1 MLTLLAYSYAYLY
14 NHLMK
19 ERQVMRQKKRITL
32 IRKSKGLTQE
42 KLAELSKLSVRTI
55 QRLEAGDESSLETLR
70 LVANA
75 LNVSVTELFESVSD
89 ENKEKE
95 INYLA
100 KEQTKQ
106 IEQRKSE
113 KQIFNIKILSI
124 CILILLLA
132 AFIDKFPEN
141 LQGILGILWLGL
153 FFLSLYIMKYMK
165 SNWRLKMNEKYPLT
179 RDLKTEK
186 SNNIDDFLWWKQPIA
201 RNILMVFWSAV
212 IPLIFILKYAL
223 HVF

>member
-1 MLTLLAYSYAYLY
+1 MSHET
-14 NHLMK
+14 
-19 ERQVMRQKKRITL
+19 RITL

-42 KLAELSKLSVRTI
+42 KLAELSHLSVRTI
-55 QRLEAGDESSLETLR
+55 QRLEAGDDSSLETLR

-95 INYLA
+95 INYLD
-100 KEQTKQ
+100 KEQTNQ
-106 IEQRKSE
+106 IEKRKSE

-124 CILILLLA
+124 FILILLLA

-141 LQGILGILWLGL
+141 IQGILGILWLGL
-153 FFLSLYIMKYMK
+153 FFLSLCIMKYMK

-186 SNNIDDFLWWKQPIA
+186 GNNIDDFLWWKQPIA
-201 RNILMVFWSAV
+201 RNILMVFWSAI
-212 IPLIFILKYAL
+212 IPLIFILKYLL

>member
-1 MLTLLAYSYAYLY
+1 MSHET
-14 NHLMK
+14 
-19 ERQVMRQKKRITL
+19 RITL

-42 KLAELSKLSVRTI
+42 KLAELSHLSVRTI
-55 QRLEAGDESSLETLR
+55 QRLEAGDDSSLETLR

-124 CILILLLA
+124 FILILLLA
-132 AFIDKFPEN
+132 AVIDKFPEN
-141 LQGILGILWLGL
+141 IQGILGILWLGL
-153 FFLSLYIMKYMK
+153 FFLSLCIMKYMK

>member
-1 MLTLLAYSYAYLY
+1 MSHET
-14 NHLMK
+14 
-19 ERQVMRQKKRITL
+19 RITL

-42 KLAELSKLSVRTI
+42 KLAELSHLSVRTI
-55 QRLEAGDESSLETLR
+55 QRLEAGDDSSLETLR

-113 KQIFNIKILSI
+113 KQIFNIKKLSI
-124 CILILLLA
+124 FILILLLA

-141 LQGILGILWLGL
+141 IQGIVGILWLGI
-153 FFLSLYIMKYMK
+153 FFLSLYLMKYMK

>member
-1 MLTLLAYSYAYLY
+1 MSHET
-14 NHLMK
+14 
-19 ERQVMRQKKRITL
+19 RITL

-42 KLAELSKLSVRTI
+42 KLAELSHLSVRTI
-55 QRLEAGDESSLETLR
+55 QRLEAGDDSSLETLR

-113 KQIFNIKILSI
+113 KQIFNIKKLSI
-124 CILILLLA
+124 FILILLLA

-141 LQGILGILWLGL
+141 IQGILGILWLGL
-153 FFLSLYIMKYMK
+153 FFLSLCIMKYMK

-186 SNNIDDFLWWKQPIA
+186 TNNIDDFLWWKQPIA
-201 RNILMVFWSAV
+201 RNILMVFWSAI
-212 IPLIFILKYAL
+212 IPLIFILKYLL

>member
-1 MLTLLAYSYAYLY
+1 MSHET
-14 NHLMK
+14 
-19 ERQVMRQKKRITL
+19 RITL

-42 KLAELSKLSVRTI
+42 KLAELSHLSVRTI
-55 QRLEAGDESSLETLR
+55 QRLEAGDDSSLETLR

-106 IEQRKSE
+106 IAQRKSE

-124 CILILLLA
+124 FILILLLA

-141 LQGILGILWLGL
+141 IQGILGILWLGL
-153 FFLSLYIMKYMK
+153 FFLSLCIMKYMK

>member
-1 MLTLLAYSYAYLY
+1 MSHET
-14 NHLMK
+14 
-19 ERQVMRQKKRITL
+19 RITL

-42 KLAELSKLSVRTI
+42 KLAELSHLSVRTI
-55 QRLEAGDESSLETLR
+55 QRLEAGDDSSLETLR

-113 KQIFNIKILSI
+113 KQIFNIKKLSI
-124 CILILLLA
+124 FILILLLA
-132 AFIDKFPEN
+132 ASIDKFPEN
-141 LQGILGILWLGL
+141 IQGILGILWLGL
-153 FFLSLYIMKYMK
+153 FFLSLCIMKYMK

>member
-1 MLTLLAYSYAYLY
+1 MSHET
-14 NHLMK
+14 
-19 ERQVMRQKKRITL
+19 RITL

-42 KLAELSKLSVRTI
+42 KLAELSHLSVRTI

-95 INYLA
+95 INYLD
-100 KEQTKQ
+100 KEQTNQ
-106 IEQRKSE
+106 IEKRKSE

-124 CILILLLA
+124 FILILLLA

-141 LQGILGILWLGL
+141 IQGIVGILWVGI
-153 FFLSLYIMKYMK
+153 FFLSLYLMKYMK

-186 SNNIDDFLWWKQPIA
+186 TNNIDDFLWWKQPIA
-201 RNILMVFWSAV
+201 RNILMVFWSAI
-212 IPLIFILKYAL
+212 IPLIFILKYLL

>member
-1 MLTLLAYSYAYLY
+1 MSHET
-14 NHLMK
+14 
-19 ERQVMRQKKRITL
+19 RITL

-42 KLAELSKLSVRTI
+42 KLAELSHLSVRTI
-55 QRLEAGDESSLETLR
+55 QRLEAGDDSSLETLR

-95 INYLA
+95 INYLD
-100 KEQTKQ
+100 KEQTNQ
-106 IEQRKSE
+106 IDKRKSE

-124 CILILLLA
+124 FILIFLLA
-132 AFIDKFPEN
+132 AFINKFPEN
-141 LQGILGILWLGL
+141 IQGIVGILWLGI
-153 FFLSLYIMKYMK
+153 FFLSLYLMKYMK

-186 SNNIDDFLWWKQPIA
+186 TNNIDDFLWWKQPIA
-201 RNILMVFWSAV
+201 RNILMVFWSAI
-212 IPLIFILKYAL
+212 IPLIFILKYLL

>member
-1 MLTLLAYSYAYLY
+1 MSHET
-14 NHLMK
+14 
-19 ERQVMRQKKRITL
+19 RITL

-42 KLAELSKLSVRTI
+42 KLAELSHLSVRTI
-55 QRLEAGDESSLETLR
+55 QRLEAGDDSSLETLR

-95 INYLA
+95 INYLD
-100 KEQTKQ
+100 KEQTNQ
-106 IEQRKSE
+106 IEKRKSE

-124 CILILLLA
+124 FILIFLLA

-141 LQGILGILWLGL
+141 IQGILGILWLGL
-153 FFLSLYIMKYMK
+153 FFLSLCIMKYMK

-186 SNNIDDFLWWKQPIA
+186 TNNIDDFLWWKQPIA
-201 RNILMVFWSAV
+201 RNILMVFWSAI
-212 IPLIFILKYAL
+212 IPLIFILKYLL

>member
-1 MLTLLAYSYAYLY
+1 MSHET
-14 NHLMK
+14 
-19 ERQVMRQKKRITL
+19 RITL

-42 KLAELSKLSVRTI
+42 KLAELSHLSVRTI

-95 INYLA
+95 INYLD
-100 KEQTKQ
+100 KEQTNQ
-106 IEQRKSE
+106 IEKRKSE

-124 CILILLLA
+124 FILILLLA

-141 LQGILGILWLGL
+141 IQGIVGILWLGI
-153 FFLSLYIMKYMK
+153 FFLSLYLMKYMK

-186 SNNIDDFLWWKQPIA
+186 TNNIDDFLWWKQPIA
-201 RNILMVFWSAV
+201 RNILMVFWSAI
-212 IPLIFILKYAL
+212 IPLIFILKYLL

>member
-1 MLTLLAYSYAYLY
+1 MSHET
-14 NHLMK
+14 
-19 ERQVMRQKKRITL
+19 RITL

-42 KLAELSKLSVRTI
+42 KLAELSHLSVRTI
-55 QRLEAGDESSLETLR
+55 QRLEAGDDSSLETLR

-113 KQIFNIKILSI
+113 KQIFNIKKLSI
-124 CILILLLA
+124 FILILLLA

-141 LQGILGILWLGL
+141 IQGILGILWLGL
-153 FFLSLYIMKYMK
+153 FFLSLCIMKYMK

>member
-1 MLTLLAYSYAYLY
+1 MSHET
-14 NHLMK
+14 
-19 ERQVMRQKKRITL
+19 RITL

-42 KLAELSKLSVRTI
+42 KLAELSHLSVRTI
-55 QRLEAGDESSLETLR
+55 QRLEAGDDSSLETLR

-95 INYLA
+95 INYLD
-100 KEQTKQ
+100 KEQTNQ
-106 IEQRKSE
+106 IEKRKSE

-124 CILILLLA
+124 FILILLLA

-141 LQGILGILWLGL
+141 IQGIVGILWLGI
-153 FFLSLYIMKYMK
+153 FFLSLYLMKYMK

-186 SNNIDDFLWWKQPIA
+186 TNNIDDFLWWKQPIA
-201 RNILMVFWSAV
+201 RNILMVFWSAI
-212 IPLIFILKYAL
+212 IPLIFILKYL

>member
-1 MLTLLAYSYAYLY
+1 MSHKT
-14 NHLMK
+14 
-19 ERQVMRQKKRITL
+19 RITL

-42 KLAELSKLSVRTI
+42 KLAELSHLSVRTI
-55 QRLEAGDESSLETLR
+55 QRLEAGDDSSLETLR

-75 LNVSVTELFESVSD
+75 LNVPVTELFESVSD

-95 INYLA
+95 INYLD
-100 KEQTKQ
+100 KEQTNQ
-106 IEQRKSE
+106 IEKRKSE

-124 CILILLLA
+124 FILILLLA

-141 LQGILGILWLGL
+141 IQGIVGILWLGI
-153 FFLSLYIMKYMK
+153 FFLSLCLMKYMK

-201 RNILMVFWSAV
+201 RNILMVFWSAI
-212 IPLIFILKYAL
+212 IPLIFILKYLL

>member
-1 MLTLLAYSYAYLY
+1 MSHET
-14 NHLMK
+14 
-19 ERQVMRQKKRITL
+19 RITL

-42 KLAELSKLSVRTI
+42 KLAELSHLSVRTI
-55 QRLEAGDESSLETLR
+55 QRLEAGDDSSLETLR

-95 INYLA
+95 INYLD
-100 KEQTKQ
+100 KEQTNQ
-106 IEQRKSE
+106 IDKRKSE

-124 CILILLLA
+124 FILIFLLA

-141 LQGILGILWLGL
+141 IQGIVGILWLGI
-153 FFLSLYIMKYMK
+153 FFLSLYLMKYMK
-165 SNWRLKMNEKYPLT
+165 SNWRLKINEKYPLT

-186 SNNIDDFLWWKQPIA
+186 TNNIDDFLWWKQPIA
-201 RNILMVFWSAV
+201 RNILMVFWSAI
-212 IPLIFILKYAL
+212 IPLIFILKYLL

>member
-1 MLTLLAYSYAYLY
+1 MSHET
-14 NHLMK
+14 
-19 ERQVMRQKKRITL
+19 RITL

-42 KLAELSKLSVRTI
+42 KLAKLSHLSVRTI
-55 QRLEAGDESSLETLR
+55 QRLEAGDDSSLETLR

-95 INYLA
+95 INYLD
-100 KEQTKQ
+100 KEQTNQ
-106 IEQRKSE
+106 IEKRKSE

-124 CILILLLA
+124 FILILLLA

-141 LQGILGILWLGL
+141 IQGIVGILWLGI
-153 FFLSLYIMKYMK
+153 FFLSLYLMKYMK

-186 SNNIDDFLWWKQPIA
+186 TNNIDDFLWWKQPIA
-201 RNILMVFWSAV
+201 RNILMVFWSAI
-212 IPLIFILKYAL
+212 IPLIFILKYLL

>member
-1 MLTLLAYSYAYLY
+1 MSHET
-14 NHLMK
+14 
-19 ERQVMRQKKRITL
+19 RITL

-42 KLAELSKLSVRTI
+42 KLAELSHLSVRTI
-55 QRLEAGDESSLETLR
+55 QRLEAGDDSSLETLR

-75 LNVSVTELFESVSD
+75 LNVPVTELFESVSD

-95 INYLA
+95 INYLD
-100 KEQTKQ
+100 KEQTNQ
-106 IEQRKSE
+106 IEKRKSE

-124 CILILLLA
+124 FILILLLA

-141 LQGILGILWLGL
+141 IQGIVGILWLGI
-153 FFLSLYIMKYMK
+153 FFLSLCLMKYMK

-186 SNNIDDFLWWKQPIA
+186 TNNIDDFLWWKQPIA
-201 RNILMVFWSAV
+201 RNILMVFWSAI
-212 IPLIFILKYAL
+212 IPLIFILKYLL

>member
-1 MLTLLAYSYAYLY
+1 MSHET
-14 NHLMK
+14 
-19 ERQVMRQKKRITL
+19 RITL

-42 KLAELSKLSVRTI
+42 KLAELSHLSVRTI
-55 QRLEAGDESSLETLR
+55 QRLEAGDDSSLETLR

-89 ENKEKE
+89 ESKEKE

-113 KQIFNIKILSI
+113 KQIFNIKKLSI
-124 CILILLLA
+124 FILILLLA

-141 LQGILGILWLGL
+141 IQGILGILWLGL
-153 FFLSLYIMKYMK
+153 FFLSLCIMKYMK

>member
-1 MLTLLAYSYAYLY
+1 
-14 NHLMK
+14 MK
-19 ERQVMRQKKRITL
+19 ERQVMSQKTRITL

-106 IEQRKSE
+106 IEQLKSE

-124 CILILLLA
+124 FILILLLA

-153 FFLSLYIMKYMK
+153 FFLSLCIMKYMK

>member
-1 MLTLLAYSYAYLY
+1 MSHET
-14 NHLMK
+14 
-19 ERQVMRQKKRITL
+19 RITL

-42 KLAELSKLSVRTI
+42 KLAELSHLSVRTI
-55 QRLEAGDESSLETLR
+55 QRLEAGDDSSLETLR

-124 CILILLLA
+124 FILIFLLA

-141 LQGILGILWLGL
+141 IQGIVGILWLGI
-153 FFLSLYIMKYMK
+153 FFLSLYLMKYMK

>member
-1 MLTLLAYSYAYLY
+1 MSHET
-14 NHLMK
+14 
-19 ERQVMRQKKRITL
+19 RITL

-42 KLAELSKLSVRTI
+42 KLAELSHLSVRTI
-55 QRLEAGDESSLETLR
+55 QRLEAGDDSSLETLR

-113 KQIFNIKILSI
+113 KQIFNIKKLSI
-124 CILILLLA
+124 FILILLLA

-141 LQGILGILWLGL
+141 IQGILGILWLGL
-153 FFLSLYIMKYMK
+153 FFLSLCIMKYMK

-179 RDLKTEK
+179 RNLKTEK

>member
-1 MLTLLAYSYAYLY
+1 MSHET
-14 NHLMK
+14 
-19 ERQVMRQKKRITL
+19 RITL

-42 KLAELSKLSVRTI
+42 KLAELSHLSVRTI
-55 QRLEAGDESSLETLR
+55 QRLEAGDDSSLETLR

-95 INYLA
+95 INYLD
-100 KEQTKQ
+100 KEQTNQ
-106 IEQRKSE
+106 IEKRKSE

-124 CILILLLA
+124 FILILLLA

-141 LQGILGILWLGL
+141 IQGILGILWLGL
-153 FFLSLYIMKYMK
+153 FFLSLCIMKYMK

-201 RNILMVFWSAV
+201 RNILMVFWSAI
-212 IPLIFILKYAL
+212 IPLIFILKYLL

>member
-1 MLTLLAYSYAYLY
+1 MSHET
-14 NHLMK
+14 
-19 ERQVMRQKKRITL
+19 RITL

-42 KLAELSKLSVRTI
+42 KLAELSHLSVRTI
-55 QRLEAGDESSLETLR
+55 QRLEAGDDSSLETLR

-95 INYLA
+95 INYLD
-100 KEQTKQ
+100 KEQTNQ
-106 IEQRKSE
+106 IEKRKSE

-124 CILILLLA
+124 FILILLLA

-141 LQGILGILWLGL
+141 IQGILGILWLGL
-153 FFLSLYIMKYMK
+153 FFLSLCIMKYMK

-186 SNNIDDFLWWKQPIA
+186 TNNIDDFLWWKQPIA
-201 RNILMVFWSAV
+201 RNILMVFWSAI
-212 IPLIFILKYAL
+212 IPLIFILKYLL

>member
-1 MLTLLAYSYAYLY
+1 MSHET
-14 NHLMK
+14 
-19 ERQVMRQKKRITL
+19 RITL

-42 KLAELSKLSVRTI
+42 KLAELSHLSVRTI
-55 QRLEAGDESSLETLR
+55 QRLEAGDDSSLETLR

-95 INYLA
+95 IDYLA

-124 CILILLLA
+124 FILILLLA

-141 LQGILGILWLGL
+141 IQGIVGILWLGI
-153 FFLSLYIMKYMK
+153 FFLSLYLMKYMK

>member
-1 MLTLLAYSYAYLY
+1 MSHET
-14 NHLMK
+14 
-19 ERQVMRQKKRITL
+19 RITL

-42 KLAELSKLSVRTI
+42 KLAELSHLSVRTI
-55 QRLEAGDESSLETLR
+55 QRLEAGDDSSLETLR

-124 CILILLLA
+124 FILILLLA

-141 LQGILGILWLGL
+141 IQGILGILWLGL
-153 FFLSLYIMKYMK
+153 FFLSLCIMKYMK

-223 HVF
+223 HLF

>member
-1 MLTLLAYSYAYLY
+1 MSHET
-14 NHLMK
+14 
-19 ERQVMRQKKRITL
+19 RITL

-42 KLAELSKLSVRTI
+42 KLAELSHLSVRTI
-55 QRLEAGDESSLETLR
+55 QRLEAGDDSSLETLR

-95 INYLA
+95 INYLD
-100 KEQTKQ
+100 KEQTNQ
-106 IEQRKSE
+106 IEKRKSE

-124 CILILLLA
+124 FILILLLA

-141 LQGILGILWLGL
+141 IQGIVGILWLGI
-153 FFLSLYIMKYMK
+153 FFLSLYLMKYMK

-186 SNNIDDFLWWKQPIA
+186 TNNIDDFLWLKQPIA
-201 RNILMVFWSAV
+201 RNILMVFWSAI
-212 IPLIFILKYAL
+212 IPLIFILKYLL

>member
-1 MLTLLAYSYAYLY
+1 MSHET
-14 NHLMK
+14 
-19 ERQVMRQKKRITL
+19 RITL

-42 KLAELSKLSVRTI
+42 KLAELSHLSVRTI
-55 QRLEAGDESSLETLR
+55 QRLEAGDDSSLETLR

-124 CILILLLA
+124 FILILLLA

-141 LQGILGILWLGL
+141 IQDILGILWLGL
-153 FFLSLYIMKYMK
+153 FFLSLCIRKYMK

>member
-1 MLTLLAYSYAYLY
+1 MSHET
-14 NHLMK
+14 
-19 ERQVMRQKKRITL
+19 RITL

-42 KLAELSKLSVRTI
+42 KLAELSHLSVRTI
-55 QRLEAGDESSLETLR
+55 QRLEAGDDSSLETLR

-113 KQIFNIKILSI
+113 KQIFNIKKLSI
-124 CILILLLA
+124 FILILLLA

-141 LQGILGILWLGL
+141 IQGILGILWLGL
-153 FFLSLYIMKYMK
+153 FFLSLCIMKYMK

-212 IPLIFILKYAL
+212 IPLIFILKYLL

>member
-1 MLTLLAYSYAYLY
+1 MSHKT
-14 NHLMK
+14 
-19 ERQVMRQKKRITL
+19 RITL

-42 KLAELSKLSVRTI
+42 KLAELSHLSVRTI
-55 QRLEAGDESSLETLR
+55 QRLEAGDDSSLETLR

-113 KQIFNIKILSI
+113 KQIFNIKKLSI
-124 CILILLLA
+124 FILILLLA

-141 LQGILGILWLGL
+141 IQGIVGILWLGI
-153 FFLSLYIMKYMK
+153 FFLSLYLMKYMK

-186 SNNIDDFLWWKQPIA
+186 TNNIDDFLWWKQPIA
-201 RNILMVFWSAV
+201 RNILMVFWSAI
-212 IPLIFILKYAL
+212 IPLIFILKYLL